1 MSDQAGGMTSSK
13 PYLLRALY
21 EWILDN
27 HLTPHIIIDVAAA
40 QVDVPEHVVQDG
52 RLVLNISPTATRNL
66 DLGQDG
72 ANFQAR
78 FSGTP
83 RDLWVPMHAILAIYA
98 RENGQGMMFA
108 GGEGGQGPQP
118 SGEPD
123 KPSGPNLR
131 VIK

>member
-27 HLTPHIIIDVAAA
+27 ELTPHIIVDVDAA
-40 QVDVPEHVVQDG
+40 QVDVPEHTVQDG
-52 RLVLNISPTATRNL
+52 RLVLNISPSATRNL
-66 DLGQDG
+66 DLGQEG
-72 ANFQAR
+72 AQFQAR
-78 FSGTP
+78 FSGAP

-98 RENGQGMMFA
+98 RENGQGMVFA
-108 GGEGGQGPQP
+108 GAEGDEGP
-118 SGEPD
+118 EPPPEPE
-123 KPSGPNLR
+123 KPSGPKLR